1 MKSRARSQPF
11 YEKAVAVCVAFA
23 VEGVLLTAF
32 LLQPA
37 NRRMIHSQG
46 GGMVVTILGH
56 GSETGAAPA
65 QPRSLAQNLLE
76 DVQRRM
82 APTYIAMPL
91 DRGRAPPRSLS
102 DFFGNSAGRSGEA
115 APASAQADL
124 NRLAQQAAGQL
135 GDPRAQASVPHQP
148 QFDKEGKALPCWRQ
162 PDRPIPV
169 KVIVVLDARG
179 VMVGRPVID
188 RAPGAPGGAIDEQEA
203 MRAMAGCSPYRYWR
217 KS

>member
-65 QPRSLAQNLLE
+65 QPRSLAQNWTGA
-76 DVQRRM
+76 VRR
-82 APTYIAMPL
+82 
-91 DRGRAPPRSLS
+91 
-102 DFFGNSAGRSGEA
+102 
-115 APASAQADL
+115 PAVCLISSVTPQ
-124 NRLAQQAAGQL
+124 
-135 GDPRAQASVPHQP
+135 GDPVKLR
-148 QFDKEGKALPCWRQ
+148 LPRPRQ
-162 PDRPIPV
+162 T
-169 KVIVVLDARG
+169 
-179 VMVGRPVID
+179 
-188 RAPGAPGGAIDEQEA
+188 
-203 MRAMAGCSPYRYWR
+203 
-217 KS
+217 